1 MKKTMLLFSFVA
13 VACALMAAGCT
24 KKSNENSKPVS
35 EMSVEELAQ
44 RGRSIYVSNC
54 AACHNVNPA
63 IDGSIGPAVAGS
75 SQALLEARIMRAAYP
90 ADYKPKRETKTMI
103 ALPHL
108 EKEIPSL
115 AAYLGQTGETK

>member
-1 MKKTMLLFSFVA
+1 MLLFSFVA